1 LYCVVTHHVSQPA
14 TWRKHGLRYSQNW
27 AMKLEQ
33 EHKQL
38 ATLWNRRMKKQCDA
52 NPMHLH
58 WHAKVPEQP
67 EHDSCSLPGSPCSKN
82 SPATATTGVLSSQ
95 EVSRIRQP
103 HQVLFPSIDFH
114 NFPLQYLAR
123 TRPHYRVCPSV
134 HTTHTQVRNQVIMLW
149 AMPSS
154 MHLQAYSASQWV
166 RVQMQSVTS
175 HVFKEIPS
183 ASFSILQPNFTRKCP
198 RWLFGSLARWS
209 QLQWLPEFCAP
220 KTAGAWVKQKLK
232 DKTVPLKCND
242 AIQPIMT
249 IMYLFA

>member
-1 LYCVVTHHVSQPA
+1 
-14 TWRKHGLRYSQNW
+14 
-27 AMKLEQ
+27 MKLEQ

-67 EHDSCSLPGSPCSKN
+67 EHDTAWISLQQEFACDCDNWSAIFTRGFSHPSAPSSTLSFDRFPQLSVAVPGKNMPPFQSMSKC
-82 SPATATTGVLSSQ
+82 AY
-95 EVSRIRQP
+95 
-103 HQVLFPSIDFH
+103 H
-114 NFPLQYLAR
+114 
-123 TRPHYRVCPSV
+123 
-134 HTTHTQVRNQVIMLW
+134 THTQVRNQVIMLW

-183 ASFSILQPNFTRKCP
+183 ASFSQISHESAHAGCLAAWQGGVSFNGFQNFVRQKPQAHEWSKSWRTRQYRSSAMMQFSP
-198 RWLFGSLARWS
+198 
-209 QLQWLPEFCAP
+209 
-220 KTAGAWVKQKLK
+220 
-232 DKTVPLKCND
+232 
-242 AIQPIMT
+242 
-249 IMYLFA
+249 

>member
-1 LYCVVTHHVSQPA
+1 MGCD
-14 TWRKHGLRYSQNW
+14 LRRIEQWNSNRSTNSLQHYGIDEWKNS
-27 AMKLEQ
+27 AMPILCTFTDTQKCQ
-33 EHKQL
+33 SNQS
-38 ATLWNRRMKKQCDA
+38 TT
-52 NPMHLH
+52 
-58 WHAKVPEQP
+58 
-67 EHDSCSLPGSPCSKN
+67 LPGSPCSKN
-82 SPATATTGVLSSQ
+82 SPATATTGVPSSQ

-114 NFPLQYLAR
+114 NFPLQCLAR
-123 TRPHYRVCPSV
+123 TCPHSRVCPSV

-242 AIQPIMT
+242 AIQPIM
-249 IMYLFA
+249 YLFA